1 MKDGKTFKFSS
12 LSWKSLVEAERLD
25 RDYSAFTA
33 SLLKAIGQASPNARF
48 YAGRPGWAWVAIMV
62 LAAASL
68 LAIAIF
74 VWRAVQDGAH
84 AAAFLGALIGLA
96 GIWQL
101 EPMVRLNK
109 PRTFTPDTPPR
120 ELLP

>member
-1 MKDGKTFKFSS
+1 
-12 LSWKSLVEAERLD
+12 VVIA
-25 RDYSAFTA
+25 
-33 SLLKAIGQASPNARF
+33 
-48 YAGRPGWAWVAIMV
+48 V

-84 AAAFLGALIGLA
+84 TAAFMGALIGLA

-109 PRTFTPDTPPR
+109 PRAFTPDALPR